1 MWDLSEPG
9 IEPVSPALAGER
21 SSTVPSEEAR
31 LHLLYLDGRDDK
43 NPASVHLQILEKG
56 SKEEK

>member
-31 LHLLYLDGRDDK
+31 LHLLYLDERDDK

-56 SKEEK
+56 SKEEN